1 MASQGAAPWASAA
14 LPRNLTEHYLPV
26 PLDHAAPWNGRTLSL
41 RYLMDT
47 SYLTRDGPLI
57 TYTGNEADIEGF
69 AASCGFLWV
78 LARRFGGAVIF
89 IEERYYGKSLPV
101 PVAGEREYAF
111 LSSAQVV
118 EDFAVALWTLRR
130 QVNST
135 KVVAV
140 GGSYGGM
147 LTAWLRKRHPDLVSA
162 ALASS
167 APVVG
172 FASTLMEKQRAADFY
187 AITESAY
194 PCSETLGAAFRA
206 LWAAPADA
214 WERLGDDFGLC
225 SSSRIHNATSLEAL
239 VGFLQQQLS
248 DIAFANYPYPVGDM
262 PANPAAYACSKT
274 RATAAH
280 RPTPQASGRSL
291 GAHRGGANREP
302 PTPTPSLAADG
313 WLPLRDALAWRYLPA
328 GGCIALR
335 GAFSAYTPGFLPGAW
350 TFQRCTDLVMAFEV
364 HDTSRMFLRCGADGF
379 SANCAAA
386 GLDALRSFCAAE
398 FGVQVPDA
406 ARLQAVWGQ
415 NWTRASGG
423 SRIIFSNGDLDP
435 WSYGGVDDD
444 VQAHDDDPERPVVLH
459 IAKGAHHLDLRA
471 PDPADP
477 PSVVIAREQ
486 ETAALA
492 RWLDML

>member
-1 MASQGAAPWASAA
+1 MVLSQVLSLLPLTPTDTPNHRDAPETHGQEEPLPISIHTCDHSEAVSPKTLAECRTDLHLSTPAAPRPPLISAAEDDDRNPETAAPSADARVSSAPCSNTRCMAS
-14 LPRNLTEHYLPV
+14 N
-26 PLDHAAPWNGRTLSL
+26 
-41 RYLMDT
+41 
-47 SYLTRDGPLI
+47 
-57 TYTGNEADIEGF
+57 F
-69 AASCGFLWV
+69 AAAF
-78 LARRFGGAVIF
+78 
-89 IEERYYGKSLPV
+89 
-101 PVAGEREYAF
+101 AGR
-111 LSSAQVV
+111 
-118 EDFAVALWTLRR
+118 ALWTLRR

-291 GAHRGGANREP
+291 GGHRGGANREP

-364 HDTSRMFLRCGADGF
+364 RDSSRMFLRCGADGF

-406 ARLQAVWGQ
+406 ARQQAVWGQ

-435 WSYGGVDDD
+435 WGYGGVDDD
-444 VQAHDDDPERPVVLH
+444 VQAHDDDPDRPVVLH

-486 ETAALA
+486 ETAVLA
-492 RWLDML
+492 RWLDM